1 MKKAFLDVLILHSTN
16 ELNFTTYRKPTQN
29 DRYLH
34 FKSNHHPPPEVKR
47 AVLICPVDRA
57 LNNCSDFYITA
68 ELNFIREILFGNG
81 YPLLFINITINRTLK
96 RQSLKI
102 NNNLLCENPD
112 KPQNIIYLARLFLK
126 SL

>member
-1 MKKAFLDVLILHSTN
+1 MNSFLLHTENRHKTRDIYILN
-16 ELNFTTYRKPTQN
+16 QTTTT
-29 DRYLH
+29 
-34 FKSNHHPPPEVKR
+34 PPPEVKR

-68 ELNFIREILFGNG
+68 ELNFIRDILFGNG
-81 YPLLFINITINRTLK
+81 HPLLFINITINRTLK

-102 NNNLLCENPD
+102 NNNLLSENPD
-112 KPQNIIYLARLFLK
+112 KPQNIIYLVRLLLK